1 MQASSRSLFVT
12 GFSGATVLL
21 IITLAFRIVLNG
33 PFLPEIVA
41 GKIFAAVPGEV
52 ESQAVLILGAFAK
65 YLTVLGSAT
74 VIAALYGLYSIL
86 FTKLGERLLFTGAV
100 GKGLIFSLPVWLIHS
115 SVVYGLD
122 GIYFTT
128 PLVETLTLLLIAHLA
143 YGAVMSTVYPKPPVE
158 KRVAEEERETV
169 IVRQE
174 QRDRRMR
181 RIFIRRIA
189 PAAIG
194 VAILIYGIDRFLL
207 PLLTGRSVV
216 GGSLQE
222 IYAKEVTPVDE
233 FYRTDIDLIP
243 PSVDS
248 STWNLTVNGEVEK
261 PITFTYEEF
270 KSLPQVK
277 EYATLECISNT
288 VGGPLIGT
296 ALWEGVHL
304 STVLEK
310 AGIKPLARYVVFYS
324 VDGYSVAI
332 PLERALKEGTILAY
346 TMNDEPLNS
355 IHGFP
360 LRAIVPGIYGMM
372 NAKWIQRIELV
383 ANEYLGYWQSRGW
396 SNTAEIETTSVIR
409 VLPPNITLKETTPIA
424 GIAFAGD
431 RGITKVEVSV
441 DDGKTWSDALRKDP
455 LSKYT
460 WILWAKEWIPSEEG
474 LHTVTVRATDGNGQ
488 VQTAQLRG
496 TFPDGATGY
505 HAVDVLVKPAAEKQ
519 VR

>member
-1 MQASSRSLFVT
+1 MQVSSRSSFIN
-12 GFSGATVLL
+12 GFIGGAVLL
-21 IITLAFRIVLNG
+21 TVSFVFRVVLNG
-33 PFLPEIVA
+33 PFLPEIAA
-41 GKIFAAVPGEV
+41 GKIFATVPGQV
-52 ESQAVLILGAFAK
+52 ESQAVLLLGAFAK
-65 YLTVLGSAT
+65 YLMVLGLAVAT
-74 VIAALYGLYSIL
+74 AALYGLYN
-86 FTKLGERLLFTGAV
+86 TLLIRRRIHSLSTGNV
-100 GKGLIFSLPVWLIHS
+100 VNGLVFSLPLWLIH
-115 SVVYGLD
+115 VGAAYVLD
-122 GIYFTT
+122 GVYFKTS
-128 PLVETLTLLLIAHLA
+128 LAESLILLLIAHLT
-143 YGAVMSTVYPKPPVE
+143 YGATVGATYTKLPVE
-158 KRVAEEERETV
+158 ARGKKEEEEQV
-169 IVRQE
+169 VMEQQE
-174 QRDRRMR
+174 RKGRGRAR
-181 RIFIRRIA
+181 RIFIRRVA

-194 VAILIYGIDRFLL
+194 LAILIYGIDRFLL
-207 PLLTGRSVV
+207 PILTERQATEA
-216 GGSLQE
+216 SLQE
-222 IYAKEVTPVDE
+222 LYAKEVTPTSE

-248 STWNLTVNGEVEK
+248 STWKLTVNGEVKK
-261 PITFTYEEF
+261 PVTFTYEEF
-270 KSLPQVK
+270 RSLPQIK
-277 EYATLECISNT
+277 EYATLECISNP

-310 AGIKPLARYVVFYS
+310 VEVKPSAKYVVFYS

-346 TMNDEPLNS
+346 MMNGEPLNNV
-355 IHGFP
+355 HGFP
-360 LRAIVPGIYGMM
+360 LRAVVPGIYGMM

-409 VLPPNITLKETTPIA
+409 VLPPNVTLNETTPIA

-431 RGITKVEVSV
+431 RGVSRVEVSV
-441 DDGKTWSDALRKDP
+441 DDGKTWSDAMRKDP

-488 VQTAQLRG
+488 IQTAQLRG

-505 HAVDVLVKPAAEKQ
+505 HAVDVLVKSTAEK
-519 VR
+519 